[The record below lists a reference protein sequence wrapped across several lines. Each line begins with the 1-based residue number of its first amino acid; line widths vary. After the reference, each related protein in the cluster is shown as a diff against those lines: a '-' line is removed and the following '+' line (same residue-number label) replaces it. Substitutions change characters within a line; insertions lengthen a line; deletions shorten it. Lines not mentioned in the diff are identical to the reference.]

1 MVPNPLNARTK
12 AATSFD
18 SSKDADSCFAFLV
31 LPEGVGA
38 RRNRDGKEVG
48 AQPLYIGQPQLRNLH
63 QRFF

>member
-1 MVPNPLNARTK
+1 MVLNPLIARTK

-18 SSKDADSCFAFLV
+18 SSKDAYSCFAILV
-31 LPEGVGA
+31 LPEGVGT
-38 RRNRDGKEVG
+38 RRNRDGKEVR